1 MNRADSYR
9 APRQASGGFS
19 LIEVL
24 VAMAVVAVA
33 LVAVVSSVSSQIKIV
48 ERTRERSFAGWVAA
62 NVFNERR
69 LREPFPEVGE
79 STGIVS
85 MANQRFA
92 WRMIVQST
100 EEPDLRRID
109 VRVARKSDA
118 NLPDQPILSRTEFA
132 ARR

>member
-1 MNRADSYR
+1 MKTVDSFPPLR
-9 APRQASGGFS
+9 RSGGFS

-24 VAMAVVAVA
+24 VALAVVAVA
-33 LVAVVSSVSSQIKIV
+33 LVAVVSSVSGQIKIV
-48 ERTRERSFAGWVAA
+48 ERTRERSFAGWVAS

-79 STGIVS
+79 SSGVVT
-85 MANQRFA
+85 MAQQRFA

-100 EEPDLRRID
+100 EELDLRRID
-109 VRVARKSDA
+109 VRIARKSDGD
-118 NLPDQPILSRTEFA
+118 LPDQPILARTEFA